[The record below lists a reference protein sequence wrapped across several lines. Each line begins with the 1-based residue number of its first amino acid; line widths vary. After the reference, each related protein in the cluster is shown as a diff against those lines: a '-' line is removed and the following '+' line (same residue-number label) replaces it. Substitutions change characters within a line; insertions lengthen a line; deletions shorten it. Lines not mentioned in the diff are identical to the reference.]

1 MARNTRSEFQR
12 ENDLQIIAGMYLR
25 GFSQASIAKKIG
37 VDQTQVSYDIRKLCK
52 RWRESSLVDFN
63 EAKQREL
70 QRVDV
75 LEREYWRAWRESR
88 KQMQRT
94 REASTTGFGA
104 NNVEEIIKEDQYG
117 DASMMRGIQW
127 CIEQRCKIFGLYADI
142 NINWRDEARKEGY
155 DADGLFKQLISAA
168 LVRAG
173 GERGISGDEETNDVT

>member
-1 MARNTRSEFQR
+1 MQT
-12 ENDLQIIAGMYLR
+12 LAGLYLR
-25 GFSQASIAKKIG
+25 GFSQVTIAKKIG
-37 VDQTQVSYDIRKLCK
+37 VSQPQISKDLQLLYK

-117 DASMMRGIQW
+117 DASMMRGVQW
-127 CIEQRCKIFGLYADI
+127 CIEQRCKILGLYADI